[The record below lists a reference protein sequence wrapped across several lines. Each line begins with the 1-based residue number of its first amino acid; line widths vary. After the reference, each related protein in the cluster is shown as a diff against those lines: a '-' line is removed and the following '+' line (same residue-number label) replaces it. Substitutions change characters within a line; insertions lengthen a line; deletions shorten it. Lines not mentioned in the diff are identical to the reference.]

1 MTLKPNISGLPLLLG
16 DDTSEI
22 ITLYPG
28 QLKNYPYG
36 VVALGGNDSIV
47 GSSDGEWLFGNS
59 GEDIIDG
66 DWGNDAILGG
76 SDRDLIVGNQGNDVI
91 NGNQGSD
98 FIFGDASEKVNYDYS
113 FPQEQEPNSD
123 LLSGGQG
130 NDILLG
136 SEGNDTLSG
145 DLGQD
150 FLVGDGL
157 LAGGLPLSFAGRDVF
172 VLKQESAANQIEDA
186 DFIIDFDG
194 VFGYDRIGLAGGL
207 TANDIVLEKRSNVK
221 IEIEFEVPEV
231 LKSYVTP
238 DLLKP
243 ISGEVSGTAIK
254 LRDSNDILG
263 FVINVTPE
271 SLAERIISVNGI

>member
-1 MTLKPNISGLPLLLG
+1 MTLKPSTSGLPLLLG
-16 DDTSEI
+16 DDTSEMI
-22 ITLYPG
+22 ALSPG

-47 GSSDGEWLFGNS
+47 GSS
-59 GEDIIDG
+59 DG

-113 FPQEQEPNSD
+113 FPQEQEPNSE
-123 LLSGGQG
+123 LLYGGQG

-136 SEGNDTLSG
+136 SEGSDTLSG

-150 FLVGDGL
+150 FLVGDGF
-157 LAGGLPLSFAGRDVF
+157 LADGLPLSFAGRDVF

-186 DFIIDFDG
+186 DFILDFDG

-207 TANDIVLEKRSNVK
+207 TADDIVLEKRSSK
-221 IEIEFEVPEV
+221 SRSSLRF
-231 LKSYVTP
+231 LKS
-238 DLLKP
+238 LK
-243 ISGEVSGTAIK
+243 VM
-254 LRDSNDILG
+254 LRPS
-263 FVINVTPE
+263 
-271 SLAERIISVNGI
+271 S